1 MPSQDRAHRT
11 RSAIVAAAQI
21 DFSERG
27 YTAATTRTIA
37 TRAGVAIGSFY
48 QYFRDK
54 DAVLLEIARER
65 YAAVARDSVGQ
76 LEVAPPTEAIGLDE
90 IRARFRA
97 VVALVMEFH
106 RRDPGLHAVLTERRH
121 ADPALDALTSAAER
135 SLVERVAELLER
147 WRYEGDRLATAF
159 VLFGMVEGSVHA
171 HVLGARVVDDERFL
185 DALVE
190 ALIRLSRI
198 KETMPWLTSS

>member
-1 MPSQDRAHRT
+1 M
-11 RSAIVAAAQI
+11 AAAQI
-21 DFSERG
+21 EFSQRG
-27 YTAATTRTIA
+27 YAAATARTMA
-37 TRAGVAIGSFY
+37 ARAGVAIGSFY

-65 YAAVARDSVGQ
+65 HAAVAHHSLGQ
-76 LEVAPPTEAIGLDE
+76 LETAPPTAAIGLEE

-97 VVALVMEFH
+97 VVALVIEFH

-121 ADPALDALTSAAER
+121 ADPALDALTSEAER
-135 SLVERVAELLER
+135 SIVERVGELLER
-147 WRYEGDRLATAF
+147 WGFQGDRLATAF

-171 HVLGARVVDDERFL
+171 HVLGARVVDDERFV

-190 ALIRLSRI
+190 ALIQLSRI

>member
-1 MPSQDRAHRT
+1 ME
-11 RSAIVAAAQI
+11 AAQI
-21 DFSERG
+21 EFSERG
-27 YTAATTRTIA
+27 YAAATSRTIA

-65 YAAVARDSVGQ
+65 YAAVARDSLGQ
-76 LEVAPPTEAIGLDE
+76 LEVAPPTEAVGLVE

-97 VVALVMEFH
+97 VVALVIDFH

-121 ADPALDALTSAAER
+121 ADPALDALTSEAER
-135 SLVERVAELLER
+135 SLVERVAELLDR
-147 WRYEGDRLATAF
+147 WGYEGDRLATAF

-198 KETMPWLTSS
+198 KETMPWLSSS